1 MKINIIS
8 IGKVK
13 EKFFVD
19 AIKEYEKRI
28 SRYIKIN
35 LIELRDITY
44 KLENEANINKIKEE
58 EANLILSV
66 IKNEYLICMDI
77 KGHELSTLDFYRFV
91 NDKKVNG
98 ISEISFIIGGSY
110 GLSDT
115 IKNRCDFSLSF
126 SKMTFPHQ
134 LFRIILLEQIYRI
147 CKIENNEPYHK

>member
-58 EANLILSV
+58 EANLILSA

-77 KGHELSTLDFYRFV
+77 KGHELSTLDFFRFV